1 MPRAV
6 KKRDTYQRDIATLN
20 RIAAA
25 VRLDDRLS
33 ERERELSVAELH
45 AVIKRLMKVEL
56 AGVRDGQ
63 EEAS

>member
-1 MPRAV
+1 MPRPV

-25 VRLDDRLS
+25 VRLDERLS
-33 ERERELSVAELH
+33 ERERELCVAELH